1 MTVIHVV
8 AETRNRAICA
18 TTLHTMMNIH
28 MACMMRGF
36 HLDVHF
42 VTDKATLPKMIK
54 TGDRI
59 VWMEYGTNL
68 DTNSIAKAVDPF
80 DKGLNVLVFPS
91 VKEGI
96 DWPRFVAKTK
106 EGSTEPAHQRGL
118 NFDTEV
124 GKKLAD
130 GLYECGKTSA
140 RVWAMDAKPVDKKIR
155 GGKVPV
161 KLPLNN
167 NEEMFDCLKANGA
180 KIGVLSTASVICH
193 YVHECLGNILEASGV
208 QLNP

>member
-8 AETRNRAICA
+8 AETRNRSICA

-28 MACMMRGF
+28 MACMYRGF

-42 VTDKATLPKMIK
+42 VNDKSSLPKMIK

-68 DTNSIAKAVDPF
+68 DQNSIGKAVDPF
-80 DKGLNVLVFPS
+80 DKNLNVLVFPS

-124 GKKLAD
+124 GRKLAD
-130 GLYECGKTSA
+130 GLYECAKTSA
-140 RVWAMDAKPVDKKIR
+140 RVWSMDAKPVDKKIR

-161 KLPLNN
+161 KLPLLN
-167 NEEMFDCLKANGA
+167 NEEMFGTLTSLGV

>member
-1 MTVIHVV
+1 M
-8 AETRNRAICA
+8 
-18 TTLHTMMNIH
+18 
-28 MACMMRGF
+28 
-36 HLDVHF
+36 
-42 VTDKATLPKMIK
+42 
-54 TGDRI
+54 
-59 VWMEYGTNL
+59 
-68 DTNSIAKAVDPF
+68 
-80 DKGLNVLVFPS
+80 
-91 VKEGI
+91 KEGI

-124 GKKLAD
+124 GRKLAD
-130 GLYECGKTSA
+130 GLYECAKTSA
-140 RVWAMDAKPVDKKIR
+140 RVWSMDAKPVDKKIR

-161 KLPLNN
+161 KLPLLN
-167 NEEMFDCLKANGA
+167 NEEMFGTLTSLGV

>member
-1 MTVIHVV
+1 
-8 AETRNRAICA
+8 
-18 TTLHTMMNIH
+18 MMNIH
-28 MACMMRGF
+28 MACMYRGF

-42 VTDKATLPKMIK
+42 VNDKSSLPKMIK

-68 DTNSIAKAVDPF
+68 DQNSIGKAVDPF
-80 DKGLNVLVFPS
+80 DKNLNVLVFPS

-124 GKKLAD
+124 GRKLAD
-130 GLYECGKTSA
+130 GLYECAKTSA
-140 RVWAMDAKPVDKKIR
+140 RVWSMDAKPVDKKIR

-161 KLPLNN
+161 KLPLLN
-167 NEEMFDCLKANGA
+167 NEEMFGTLTSLGV

>member
-8 AETRNRAICA
+8 AETRNRSICA

-42 VTDKATLPKMIK
+42 VNDKSSLPKLIK

-68 DTNSIAKAVDPF
+68 DQNSIAKAVDPF
-80 DKGLNVLVFPS
+80 EKNLNVLVFPS

-96 DWPRFVAKTK
+96 NWPRFVAKTK
-106 EGSTEPAHQRGL
+106 EGSKEPAHQRGL
-118 NFDTEV
+118 EFDTEV

-130 GLYECGKTSA
+130 GLYECAKTSA
-140 RVWAMDAKPVDKKIR
+140 RVWSMDAKPVDKKIR

-161 KLPLNN
+161 KLPLLN
-167 NEEMFDCLKANGA
+167 NEEMFGTMTSLGV

>member
-1 MTVIHVV
+1 MTVVHIV
-8 AETRNRAICA
+8 AETRNKSICA

-42 VTDKATLPKMIK
+42 VNDKSTLTKLIK
-54 TGDRI
+54 TGERI

-68 DTNSIAKAVDPF
+68 DQNSIAKAVDPF
-80 DKGLNVLVFPS
+80 DKNLNVIVFPA

-124 GKKLAD
+124 GRKLAD
-130 GLYECGKTSA
+130 GLYECAKTSA
-140 RVWAMDAKPVDKKIR
+140 RVWSMDAKPVDKKIR
-155 GGKVPV
+155 GGKVPI

-167 NEEMFDCLKANGA
+167 NEEMFECLRKEGV
-180 KIGVLSTASVICH
+180 KVGVLSTATVICH
-193 YVHECLGNILEASGV
+193 FVHECLGNILEASGV

>member
-106 EGSTEPAHQRGL
+106 EG
-118 NFDTEV
+118 
-124 GKKLAD
+124 
-130 GLYECGKTSA
+130 
-140 RVWAMDAKPVDKKIR
+140 
-155 GGKVPV
+155 
-161 KLPLNN
+161 
-167 NEEMFDCLKANGA
+167 
-180 KIGVLSTASVICH
+180 
-193 YVHECLGNILEASGV
+193 
-208 QLNP
+208 